1 MDVGLWTLQWKI
13 LPSLSTCRN
22 SVKPVTSL
30 FSCDLGVIGCQLK
43 IPQFL
48 SDVQSARWSK
58 VRHHTIRWAGKTQ
71 QGGFHLDKNRSS
83 QHLVFRVK
91 HPELQAH
98 WSSLSLYLKYPEP
111 AIFEKDESHYIRV
124 FQHQS
129 LMTCAR
135 RLPGLY
141 YMMLQ
146 LKTGGRLQ

>member
-1 MDVGLWTLQWKI
+1 MLPLWMLDFEHSNEKSSHLYRPAGILWSPWPACLAVTLAANWK
-13 LPSLSTCRN
+13 SHN
-22 SVKPVTSL
+22 FSVIYS
-30 FSCDLGVIGCQLK
+30 
-43 IPQFL
+43 
-48 SDVQSARWSK
+48 WSK

-71 QGGFHLDKNRSS
+71 QGGFHLDKSRSS
-83 QHLVFRVK
+83 QPLVFRVK

-129 LMTCAR
+129 VMTCAR

-141 YMMLQ
+141 HMILQ